1 MGSMDCGK
9 AQRLAQHLA
18 EGRLADSQAR
28 ELQRHLTECTDC
40 RVAQQRLA
48 RLQQLLALKRHE
60 HPGAPYFNGFLHE
73 FHRRLAEATAP
84 RPTWWERVLEAL
96 HVQNTL
102 TLRHGYAQAFGVL
115 LAVGMILR
123 GLLTADLSGPTSSTA
138 LDLNS
143 PRLLSADAVPQSQPR
158 KITSFLPRSP
168 EPASSAGGALI
179 IPAVAHSEPNPPRYV
194 LDRISLSPPSYEV
207 ASIQF

>member
-1 MGSMDCGK
+1 MDCRK

-18 EGRLADSQAR
+18 EGRLGDLPAR

-60 HPGAPYFNGFLHE
+60 HPGAHYFQGFLPE

-84 RPTWWERVLEAL
+84 QPTWWGRALETL

-123 GLLTADLSGPTSSTA
+123 GLLSLDLSGPTSSTE
-138 LDLNS
+138 LDLRS
-143 PRLLSADAVPQSQPR
+143 ARLLSADTVPQSQPR
-158 KITSFLPRSP
+158 KITFLLPRSP
-168 EPASSAGGALI
+168 EPAPPAGGALI
-179 IPAVAHSEPNPPRYV
+179 VPAVAHSEPNPPRYV

>member
-1 MGSMDCGK
+1 MDCSK
-9 AQRLAQHLA
+9 AQRLAPYLA
-18 EGRLADSQAR
+18 EGRLADPTAR

-60 HPGAPYFNGFLHE
+60 HPGAHYFHGFLAE
-73 FHRRLAEATAP
+73 FHRRLDQATTP
-84 RPTWWERVLEAL
+84 CPSWWERALEAL

-102 TLRHGYAQAFGVL
+102 TLRHGYAQAFGVV

-123 GLLTADLSGPTSSTA
+123 GLLTADSAGPTSSSA
-138 LDLNS
+138 RDLNL
-143 PRLLSADAVPQSQPR
+143 PRWQSADAVPHSLPR
-158 KITSFLPRSP
+158 KITSLLPRSP
-168 EPASSAGGALI
+168 EPASPAGGALI
-179 IPAVAHSEPNPPRYV
+179 VPAVAHSEPNPPRYV